1 MQFTLAHMKLSR
13 NLPVAIRMIVI
24 TPSQQVLKL
33 LAMLALRLKHL
44 IDLQLALSGACAT
57 ISSDALMNP
66 FDGMHPL
73 VP

>member
-13 NLPVAIRMIVI
+13 NSPVAIRMIVI
-24 TPSQQVLKL
+24 TLSQQVLEIPAIL
-33 LAMLALRLKHL
+33 PLRPKHL

-66 FDGMHPL
+66 FDGMYPL